1 MALIP
6 LSSVPRR
13 ALTWWTTTWSEI
25 ESTRDPTARF
35 GGFEAGVVLVAC
47 LGLMV
52 PQFLGSELTFLE
64 WALAAGLAED
74 WEGVRLHPWAPL
86 GSLWF
91 WVGTCVLGCMVLP
104 MVYLRLTGR
113 SLRDY
118 NLRFSGLTA
127 HLGVYAAMCAA
138 VLLCVAAVSFLPDF
152 QRIYPFY
159 PLADRSW
166 LDLLLWEL
174 GYAAQFV
181 ALEFFFRAFLLEGL
195 RRCLGP
201 GAILV
206 MLLPYCMLHVPK
218 TGLETAGSIIA
229 GLVLGMMAM
238 RWRSIWGG
246 VLVHTTI
253 AVSMDVASL
262 LQQDRL
268 PPPGWLP

>member
-1 MALIP
+1 
-6 LSSVPRR
+6 
-13 ALTWWTTTWSEI
+13 
-25 ESTRDPTARF
+25 
-35 GGFEAGVVLVAC
+35 
-47 LGLMV
+47 
-52 PQFLGSELTFLE
+52 
-64 WALAAGLAED
+64 
-74 WEGVRLHPWAPL
+74 
-86 GSLWF
+86 
-91 WVGTCVLGCMVLP
+91 
-104 MVYLRLTGR
+104 VYLRLTGR

-118 NLRFSGLTA
+118 NLSFNGLTA
-127 HLGVYAAMCAA
+127 HLGVYAALCGA

-195 RRCLGP
+195 RRCMGP

-206 MLLPYCMLHVPK
+206 MLLPYCMLHFPK